1 MENVNSAGK
10 RFPGFGL
17 SFAAGFA
24 SFTAQIIFLREVLS
38 LLPSNEVVIALYF
51 TFYLLWSGLG
61 ALWLRK
67 VPSKLLFLLVS
78 PLFFFA
84 LFLTRT
90 LFPLFRPSPGG
101 LPSLW
106 YYPLILLLMAGF
118 SAVGGGFFSSLSRE
132 LENPAMVYG
141 ADSLGSFLAS
151 LLLYLVL
158 LPRLHSFQAAFAA
171 YSLLALMLL
180 ALRLKPQA
188 LIALGMGALLLFT
201 ETPTWKR
208 LFLPLRVKKV
218 QESPYG
224 KVTLTEYRGLYTIW
238 ENSEKLY
245 DFPPSPSEK
254 LAMLSLVPGGKKVLL
269 IGGGGRCLHYLRKV
283 KGLEITY
290 AEPNPALVSLA
301 SGFFELQ
308 GVKLLREDGMRAV
321 EKTKEVQDLLLLDL
335 PPPSSSSSVRFY
347 TEEFFKRASLNF
359 RRIALSLPG
368 GEYYSDVDSAVL
380 SSIYYSLKGAFPHTV
395 IIPGQSL
402 LIIGS
407 SKKVKLTPKD
417 YAEFLRKTGIKP
429 EFYLPLQME
438 FETSPLELEKLR
450 QALAKRFP
458 PNRTRHPLS
467 YLFSLVKWIRHYFPS
482 FPFPRKTP
490 LLLLPLLLLLPGI
503 HLRREY
509 LMGTVSFAAFSLELL
524 YLLLF
529 QYRFGYIYLQ
539 ISLFVGL
546 MMAFLGLGSLF
557 LRRKAALL
565 LLIVASALP
574 LAARSLPS
582 WAFYLTFALL
592 GAGEG
597 GFFGYLSQRISSPAK
612 MFFWDLL
619 GSSLAGFLL
628 ALAYIPLFG
637 FNYLFAGISF
647 LLMLSLF

>member
-1 MENVNSAGK
+1 MGSAGSAGK
-10 RFPGFGL
+10 RSQGFGL

-24 SFTAQIIFLREVLS
+24 SFTSQIIFLREVLS

-67 VPSKLLFLLVS
+67 VPSRLLFLLVS

-90 LFPLFRPSPGG
+90 LYPFFRTSPGG
-101 LPSLW
+101 LPSLGI
-106 YYPLILLLMAGF
+106 YPLLLLLMGGF
-118 SAVGGGFFSSLSRE
+118 SAVGGGFFSSLSEE
-132 LENPAMVYG
+132 LANPALVYG
-141 ADSLGSFLAS
+141 ADSLGSFSAS

-171 YSLLALMLL
+171 YCIFALMLFF
-180 ALRLKPQA
+180 LRLRPQA
-188 LIALGMGALLLFT
+188 TAALFLGALLLLT
-201 ETPTWKR
+201 ENPTWKR
-208 LFLPLRVKKV
+208 LFLPLEVKEV
-218 QESPYG
+218 RESPYG
-224 KVTLTEYRGLYTIW
+224 KVTLTQYRGLYTIW

-254 LAMLSLVPGGKKVLL
+254 LAMLPLVPGGKKVLL
-269 IGGGGRCLHYLRKV
+269 IGGGGRCLRYLKKV

-290 AEPNPALVSLA
+290 AEPDPALASLA
-301 SGFFELQ
+301 AGFFDLR
-308 GVKLLREDGMRAV
+308 GVELLREDGMRAV
-321 EKTKEVQDLLLLDL
+321 ERMETHQDLLILDL

-347 TEEFFKRASLNF
+347 TEEFFKSASLKF
-359 RRIALSLPG
+359 RRVALSLPG

-380 SSIYYSLKGAFPHTV
+380 SSIYRSLKGAFPHTV

-402 LIIGS
+402 LIVGS
-407 SKKVKLTPKD
+407 TKKLRLTPGD
-417 YAEFLRKTGIKP
+417 YAEFLIKKGIQP
-429 EFYLPLQME
+429 EFYLPIQME
-438 FETSPLELEKLR
+438 FETSPLEMEKLK
-450 QALAKRFP
+450 QALANKFP
-458 PNRTRHPLS
+458 PNRIRHPLS
-467 YLFSLVKWIRHYFPS
+467 YLFSMVRWIRHYFPS

-490 LLLLPLLLLLPGI
+490 LLLFPLILLLPGI
-503 HLRREY
+503 LLRKEY
-509 LMGTVSFAAFSLELL
+509 LMGVVSFAAFSLELL

-529 QYRFGYIYLQ
+529 QYSYGYIYLQ

-557 LRRKAALL
+557 IRKKAALL
-565 LLIVASALP
+565 LLLFASALP
-574 LAARSLPS
+574 LAAGNLPP
-582 WAFYLTFALL
+582 WTFYLSFALL

-597 GFFGYLSQRISSPAK
+597 GFFGYLSRRISSPSK

-619 GSSLAGFLL
+619 GSSLAGFIL

-637 FNYLFAGISF
+637 FNSLFAGIS
-647 LLMLSLF
+647 LLLVLSLF